1 MSDPTSSGAH
11 AGCGANAAP
20 YVLGA
25 LTDEEHRAFVAHL
38 ESCVV
43 CREEVAEMQMV
54 ADALPAA
61 APQLKAPR
69 ELRAKV
75 MENLTAEPDARAAP
89 GGEARSAPSSRAG
102 RRRARRRWLV
112 ARPLPALAGLTA
124 ALALA
129 FALLALAN
137 TGGGSSAR
145 VIRAQVLAR
154 GASASLHLSG
164 GHAVLDVSGM
174 PQSAPRRVY
183 EVWVKRAGAPQPTD
197 ALFTVTRS
205 GEASVGVPGSLA
217 GVKTVMVTS
226 EPLGGS
232 RVPTSP
238 AVIVANLG

>member
-1 MSDPTSSGAH
+1 MSDPTVPGAH

-43 CREEVAEMQMV
+43 CREEVGELQMV
-54 ADALPAA
+54 ADALPGA

-69 ELRAKV
+69 VLRTKV
-75 MENLTAEPDARAAP
+75 IDSVIAEPDAPAALAP
-89 GGEARSAPSSRAG
+89 EARSSSPS
-102 RRRARRRWLV
+102 RARRPRARPGWLV
-112 ARPLPALAGLTA
+112 LRPLPALAGLSA

-129 FALLALAN
+129 LALVALGN
-137 TGGGSSAR
+137 SGGGSSTR
-145 VIRAQVLAR
+145 VIRAEVRAR
-154 GASASLHLSG
+154 GASAALHLSG

-174 PQSAPRRVY
+174 PPSAPRRVY
-183 EVWVKRAGAPQPTD
+183 EVWVKRTGAPEPTD
-197 ALFTVTRS
+197 ALFTVTHS
-205 GEASVGVPGSLA
+205 GEASVGVPGSIA

-232 RVPTSP
+232 RVPTTP
-238 AVIVANLG
+238 AVIVANIG

>member
-1 MSDPTSSGAH
+1 VSDPTASGTH

-38 ESCVV
+38 DSCVV
-43 CREEVAEMQMV
+43 CREEVTELQMV

-69 ELRAKV
+69 ALRAKV

-89 GGEARSAPSSRAG
+89 GGDARSARRRRAG
-102 RRRARRRWLV
+102 RRRARGGWLV
-112 ARPLPALAGLTA
+112 HRPLPALAGLTA
-124 ALALA
+124 ALAIAL
-129 FALLALAN
+129 ALLALVG
-137 TGGGSSAR
+137 TGGGSAR
-145 VIRAQVLAR
+145 VIHAQVLAR

-232 RVPTSP
+232 RVPTTP